1 MNRHRRT
8 VNTIWGIVLVSV
20 FCWASSALS
29 QEFPSRPITLVVQF
43 APGTSTDIVAR
54 KLAEE
59 VSKTLGQ
66 PIVVVNKAGGG
77 GTVGVAEML
86 RSQPDGYTIGCVN
99 MPVLAIMPHM
109 QEVPYDP
116 LKDIAHLGVVQPY
129 EYGLYVKGDA
139 PWNTIK
145 ELVEYSKK
153 HPGEIIYGT
162 PGVGTTNHLI
172 MARIARNENIKLK
185 HVAYKGDGEL
195 IPAVLGGHVHAAVGS
210 PSAVVPQV
218 KAGTLKLLV
227 VTSKDR
233 WSYLPEVPTILQ
245 SGYNF
250 YQTSYLSLGAPAAT
264 PEPVRIKI
272 ENAFRKALQDPKII
286 AEAEEKLF
294 AKLNYMSGQE
304 YAKYIEEQYAHYKTF
319 LKEEGITK

>member
-1 MNRHRRT
+1 MALSKKT
-8 VNTIWGIVLVSV
+8 LNTIVGLVLVSV
-20 FCWASSALS
+20 LCCVSSVFS
-29 QEFPSRPITLVVQF
+29 EEFPSRPITVVVQF

-66 PIVVVNKAGGG
+66 PLVVVNKAGGA

-99 MPVLAIMPHM
+99 MPVLAIIPHM

-116 LKDIAHLGVVQPY
+116 LKDIAHIGVVQPY

-139 PWNTIK
+139 PWKNIK
-145 ELVEYSKK
+145 ELVDYSKT

-172 MARIARNENIKLK
+172 MARIAKQENLKLK
-185 HVAYKGDGEL
+185 HVPYKGDGEL
-195 IPAVLGGHVHAAVGS
+195 IPAVLGGHVHAAIGS

-233 WSYLPEVPTILQ
+233 WSYLPEVPTLLQ
-245 SGYNF
+245 SGYTF
-250 YQTSYLSLGAPAAT
+250 YQTSFLSIGAPAAT
-264 PEPVRIKI
+264 PEPVRKKI
-272 ENAFRKALQDPKII
+272 EDAFRKALQDPTIK
-286 AEAEEKLF
+286 AEVEEKLY
-294 AKLNYMSGQE
+294 AKLNYSPGQE
-304 YAKYIEEQYAHYKTF
+304 YAKYIKEQYDYYKTF